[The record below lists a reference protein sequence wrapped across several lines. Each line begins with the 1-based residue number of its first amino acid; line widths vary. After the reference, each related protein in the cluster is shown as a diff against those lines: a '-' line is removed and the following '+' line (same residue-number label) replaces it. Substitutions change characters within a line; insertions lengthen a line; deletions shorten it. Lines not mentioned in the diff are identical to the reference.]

1 MDLIFTGYFLING
14 TILASVK
21 LNMKLVAFRLG
32 GKADATPLS
41 LLTEACMR
49 GWRPKISVF
58 AVPRRSPYNAGII
71 PTLVR
76 LILLSK
82 LFCYLGEGSHAFIL
96 AISMPR

>member
-1 MDLIFTGYFLING
+1 MDLIFIVFIGYFLING

-41 LLTEACMR
+41 LLTQACIE
-49 GWRPKISVF
+49 GGRPKISVF
-58 AVPRRSPYNAGII
+58 AVPRRSPCNAGII

-76 LILLSK
+76 LMLLSK
-82 LFCYLGEGSHAFIL
+82 LFCYLG
-96 AISMPR
+96 

>member
-1 MDLIFTGYFLING
+1 MDLIFIEYFLING
-14 TILASVK
+14 TILTSVK
-21 LNMKLVAFRLG
+21 LNMKLIAFRLG

-41 LLTEACMR
+41 LLTQACMR
-49 GWRPKISVF
+49 GWRPKILVF

-71 PTLVR
+71 PNLVR

-82 LFCYLGEGSHAFIL
+82 LFCYFVEGSHASIL

>member
-32 GKADATPLS
+32 GKANATPLS
-41 LLTEACMR
+41 LLTQVCMS

-58 AVPRRSPYNAGII
+58 AVPRRSPYIAGMI

-82 LFCYLGEGSHAFIL
+82 LFCYLGE
-96 AISMPR
+96 

>member
-1 MDLIFTGYFLING
+1 MDLIFTGYLLING

-41 LLTEACMR
+41 LLTQACMR
-49 GWRPKISVF
+49 GWRPKILVF
-58 AVPRRSPYNAGII
+58 AVPRRSPCNAGII
-71 PTLVR
+71 PNLVR

-82 LFCYLGEGSHAFIL
+82 LFCYFVEGSHASIL

>member
-1 MDLIFTGYFLING
+1 MDLIFIGYFLIND
-14 TILASVK
+14 TILANVK

-32 GKADATPLS
+32 GKANATPLS
-41 LLTEACMR
+41 LRTQVCIR

>member
-1 MDLIFTGYFLING
+1 MDLIFIGYFLIHG
-14 TILASVK
+14 TNLASVK

-32 GKADATPLS
+32 GKANATPLS
-41 LLTEACMR
+41 LRTQVCIR

-58 AVPRRSPYNAGII
+58 AVPRRSYNAGII
-71 PTLVR
+71 PTFVR

-82 LFCYLGEGSHAFIL
+82 LFCYLGEGSHASIL

>member
-1 MDLIFTGYFLING
+1 MDLIFIGYFLIND

-41 LLTEACMR
+41 LLTQACMR

-58 AVPRRSPYNAGII
+58 AVPRRSPYNSYSREAY
-71 PTLVR
+71 LVVKI
-76 LILLSK
+76 ILL
-82 LFCYLGEGSHAFIL
+82 F
-96 AISMPR
+96 R